1 MVRPDIITLVSRET
15 QSSNTGVYKKD
26 LPKQGGISAID
37 LGFRLTN
44 GATSA
49 VNLDLLDV
57 IKKIELIFNG
67 TDRRYSLTGQE
78 LFRLNW
84 LKFGAPMMYN
94 WDQSGSAVQ
103 EVRMRLQPGRYIGD
117 PQYGI
122 DLSKFNNVQLNV
134 DYDCTVWGAA
144 AATTFATGT
153 FTPSVLLHMFQPGQ
167 VPGFKGMI
175 GAREIWNYTTVGGSL
190 RKDIDLPSQNP
201 ISGIA
206 VVAMEDNV
214 AEGTD
219 ITDVIIGKDQYRT
232 RWIDGKWY
240 DLQPWVNERLTVREE
255 TFKLYPTAADSLDGH
270 LANIKHQMFHSVQLT
285 PTATASDAVNII
297 GADDPVGNR
306 STIAGTCINVDTD
319 ATPTVVG
326 KAMVAG
332 TETWLTNIGDVHGML
347 YFPFGDQMELNDVL
361 TRNDLQ
367 SAQVQLLDAAAGAYT
382 AVIVEEIYS

>member
-15 QSSNTGVYKKD
+15 QAANTGVYKKD

-57 IKKIELIFNG
+57 LKKIELIFNG

-84 LKFGAPMMYN
+84 LKFGQPLYYN

-103 EVRMRLQPGRYIGD
+103 EVKLRLQPGRFIGD
-117 PQYGI
+117 TQYGI
-122 DLSKFNNVQLNV
+122 DLSKFNNVQLNI
-134 DYDCTVWGAA
+134 DYDATVWGAVG
-144 AATTFATGT
+144 ATTFATGT
-153 FTPSVLLHMFQPGQ
+153 FAPSVLLHMFQPGQ
-167 VPGFKGMI
+167 VPAFKGMI

-206 VVAMEDNV
+206 VVAMEDNI
-214 AEGTD
+214 AEATD
-219 ITDVIIGKDQYRT
+219 ITDIIIGKDQYRT

-240 DLQPWVNERLTVREE
+240 DLQPLVNANLKCREE
-255 TFKLYPTAADSLDGH
+255 IFKLYATLADTLDTH
-270 LANIKHQMFHSVQLT
+270 MANIKQI
-285 PTATASDAVNII
+285 DAW
-297 GADDPVGNR
+297 
-306 STIAGTCINVDTD
+306 
-319 ATPTVVG
+319 
-326 KAMVAG
+326 G
-332 TETWLTNIGDVHGML
+332 TETGWVTGATDGVINTVSSNGATGNRATVAGSTLTLANGAATTQTTSGLSAKAAWMKVFGDVHGML

-361 TRNDLQ
+361 SRNDLM